1 MMQLFPLAPRYR
13 LDDELPWLEGIDPS
27 RRYWLRVNGETTIT
41 VMIPGLAVTSAAE
54 FKTAVL
60 QFRALQPGE
69 EMAIQ
74 RAASHCTI
82 ICVSQNCYA
91 IATEI
96 AGAPVWHLFD
106 QESLESL
113 LRTSHPDWQC
123 APQDLE
129 LGRRLLMRSWATSV
143 AA

>member
-1 MMQLFPLAPRYR
+1 MSLFPLAPRYR
-13 LDDELPWLEGIDPS
+13 LDDELLWLEGVDPS
-27 RRYWLRVNGETTIT
+27 RHYWLRVNGEMAMT
-41 VMIPGLAVTSAAE
+41 VVIPGLAVASAAE
-54 FKTAVL
+54 FKAEVL
-60 QFRALQPGE
+60 RFRALQPGE
-69 EMAIQ
+69 EMAIH

-82 ICVSQNCYA
+82 VCISQNCYA

-123 APQDLE
+123 APQDME
-129 LGRRLLMRSWATSV
+129 LGRRLLMRSWVTSV

>member
-1 MMQLFPLAPRYR
+1 MMPLFPLAPRYR

-27 RRYWLRVNGETTIT
+27 RHYWLMVNGESALT
-41 VMIPGLAVTSAAE
+41 VAIPGLTVSAPEE
-54 FKTAVL
+54 FKSEVL
-60 QFRALQPGE
+60 RFRALQPGE
-69 EMAIQ
+69 QMDIQ
-74 RAASHCTI
+74 RPASTCSI
-82 ICVSQNCYA
+82 VCVSQNCYA

-113 LRTSHPDWQC
+113 LRTSHPDWKC
-123 APQDLE
+123 APKDME
-129 LGRRLLMRSWATSV
+129 LGRRMLLASWQTSL